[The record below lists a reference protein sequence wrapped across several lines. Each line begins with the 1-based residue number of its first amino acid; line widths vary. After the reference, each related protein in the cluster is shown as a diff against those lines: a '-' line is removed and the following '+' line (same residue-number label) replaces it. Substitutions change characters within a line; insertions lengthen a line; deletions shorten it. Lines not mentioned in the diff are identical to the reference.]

1 VRCFA
6 SIESQSIERLSSL
19 KIIVLHFLILKSG
32 NDRLARRWGTNPG
45 AIAPK
50 NAVPAALVWPNLK

>member
-6 SIESQSIERLSSL
+6 STGGQSIERLSSL

-32 NDRLARRWGTNPG
+32 NDGLAWRCDTNPAATTPKTG
-45 AIAPK
+45 VLAAAIRT
-50 NAVPAALVWPNLK
+50 NLK